1 MKCLHFG
8 KHRGFGRVKKL
19 LAFNISEHVMGYGM
33 GVGPGHVQNLYIG
46 ETCYNIV
53 VGRVG

>member
-8 KHRGFGRVKKL
+8 EHRGFGRVKKL